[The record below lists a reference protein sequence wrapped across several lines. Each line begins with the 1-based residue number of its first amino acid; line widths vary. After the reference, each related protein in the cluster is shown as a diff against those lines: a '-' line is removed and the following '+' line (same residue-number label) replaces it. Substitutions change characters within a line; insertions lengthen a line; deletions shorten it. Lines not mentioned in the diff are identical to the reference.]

1 MKNHDNEDDKSRPL
15 GLGKSL
21 NASSEGSNR
30 GPLASQFLGSGE
42 WGPTYPHN
50 TGSRGWPTE
59 QHP

>member
-1 MKNHDNEDDKSRPL
+1 MKNHDNEDDKSRTL

-30 GPLASQFLGSGE
+30 GLLAGQFLGSGE

-50 TGSRGWPTE
+50 TGSRG
-59 QHP
+59 